1 MVRLFSL
8 LFLSACTPAPQEVP
22 EKEPV
27 EGLYD
32 TAAVEDGSCRLLDS
46 AGVLFA
52 CAELN
57 DYACLVGEGTGV
69 VAEAS
74 AERCPEGASA
84 TCGED
89 PDTLWSYYGAAD
101 GEHRAAWCEACVS
114 TPVPAD
120 FCEPVVTDAD
130 GDGVLSDTDC
140 DDADSA
146 VFPGAAETCDGVDQ
160 DCSGTADD
168 GVTVENGA
176 CDGGVV
182 VCEGGYHAEGESCI
196 AWRDAWLGEY
206 TFTQGC
212 GGEAGPGGSATFS
225 ALGEAPTDILVDIP
239 EVTTFGIVLT
249 DADTG
254 TAPDVAAT
262 VSRDPG
268 TGVILL
274 VSGECSAEFT
284 P

>member
-74 AERCPEGASA
+74 AERCPDGASA

-120 FCEPVVTDAD
+120 FCEPV
-130 GDGVLSDTDC
+130 C
-140 DDADSA
+140 
-146 VFPGAAETCDGVDQ
+146 E
-160 DCSGTADD
+160 SGYA
-168 GVTVENGA
+168 
-176 CDGGVV
+176 
-182 VCEGGYHAEGESCI
+182 AEGESCI

-274 VSGECSAEFT
+274 LSGECSAEFT